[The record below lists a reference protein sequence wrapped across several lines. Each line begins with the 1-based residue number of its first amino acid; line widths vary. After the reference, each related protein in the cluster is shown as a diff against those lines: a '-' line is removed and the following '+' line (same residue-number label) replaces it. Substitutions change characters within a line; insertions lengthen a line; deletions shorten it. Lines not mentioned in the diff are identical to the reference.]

1 MREDGD
7 LDLVGRVDDVIRS
20 GGESVYP
27 EEVEAVLA
35 THPAIR
41 EAAVIGV
48 PDPLWGEMVV
58 ACVALAQPSALAGIR
73 CPLPNKHACP
83 LQEAPRLSDDGQPA
97 AQRRQQGIA
106 SEFA

>member
-1 MREDGD
+1 
-7 LDLVGRVDDVIRS
+7 VIRS

-27 EEVEAVLA
+27 EEVESVLA

-58 ACVALAQPSALAGIR
+58 ACVTLTVTGAPWQELDAHCRSSALAR
-73 CPLPNKHACP
+73 YKKPPAYLTMDRLPRNAANKVF
-83 LQEAPRLSDDGQPA
+83 APEPT
-97 AQRRQQGIA
+97 
-106 SEFA
+106 